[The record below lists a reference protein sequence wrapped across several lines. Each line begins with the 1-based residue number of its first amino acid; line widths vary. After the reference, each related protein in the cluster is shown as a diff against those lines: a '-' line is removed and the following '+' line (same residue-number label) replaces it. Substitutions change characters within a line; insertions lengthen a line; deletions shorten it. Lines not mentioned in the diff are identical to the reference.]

1 MRYFN
6 TLIPLKVL
14 AWPTGSPYRD
24 RRSGAG
30 SPPRIL
36 SLAPVLFCCL
46 LACALSTVGCSRGN
60 GEVEEL
66 AWAFVDAIGNQDADT
81 LERIIDWER
90 YYEYGKS
97 EGEGRAARSKPP
109 DIEKEKRLLLAVF
122 GRDRMLALNYLTA
135 DNSIEKIS
143 VNGNEAKAEILQV
156 DRATGEERV
165 ITLLM
170 NNVEGEGWKIYRFS
184 TEAIEE

>member
-1 MRYFN
+1 MRY
-6 TLIPLKVL
+6 LDKRVYLKVRKRL
-14 AWPTGSPYRD
+14 SGSPHRD

-36 SLAPVLFCCL
+36 SLAPVLLCCL
-46 LACALSTVGCSRGN
+46 LACTLSTAGCSRGN
-60 GEVEEL
+60 SEVEEL
-66 AWAFVDAIGNQDADT
+66 VWSFVDAVGNQDTDT

-97 EGEGRAARSKPP
+97 ESEGRAQRSEPL

-143 VNGNEAKAEILQV
+143 VNGNEAKAELLQV

-165 ITLLM
+165 ITVLM
-170 NNVEGEGWKIYRFS
+170 NKVEGEGWKIYRFS